1 MKIVIAGGKAKA
13 DYLIHLLNGKGH
25 QLIVINDDLEF
36 CTYLSQAHQIPV
48 VHGDPCKLYVL
59 DEANIEDGDVIIAL
73 KAADADN
80 LAICQTAKR
89 LYRVKKTVAVVGN
102 PKSVDIFKKLGI
114 NTAISATYMVAGFI
128 EQMSVVENLVN
139 CLPLDQGNLVINEL
153 MIGKNSP
160 VAGKKLYEIELG
172 DGVIICCIVR
182 SSQIIVPKGQ
192 TAIQV
197 NDKILVLS
205 TPETQNEA
213 ILQIM
218 GREPL

>member
-1 MKIVIAGGKAKA
+1 M
-13 DYLIHLLNGKGH
+13 
-25 QLIVINDDLEF
+25 
-36 CTYLSQAHQIPV
+36 
-48 VHGDPCKLYVL
+48 
-59 DEANIEDGDVIIAL
+59 

>member
-1 MKIVIAGGKAKA
+1 
-13 DYLIHLLNGKGH
+13 
-25 QLIVINDDLEF
+25 
-36 CTYLSQAHQIPV
+36 
-48 VHGDPCKLYVL
+48 
-59 DEANIEDGDVIIAL
+59 
-73 KAADADN
+73 
-80 LAICQTAKR
+80 
-89 LYRVKKTVAVVGN
+89 
-102 PKSVDIFKKLGI
+102 
-114 NTAISATYMVAGFI
+114 MVAGFI

-139 CLPLDQGNLVINEL
+139 CLPLDQGN
-153 MIGKNSP
+153 
-160 VAGKKLYEIELG
+160 EIELG

>member
-13 DYLIHLLNGKGH
+13 DYLIRLLNGKGH

-102 PKSVDIFKKLGI
+102 PKSVDIFKKRGI
-114 NTAISATYMVAGFI
+114 NTAISATGVGAG
-128 EQMSVVENLVN
+128 
-139 CLPLDQGNLVINEL
+139 GNLVINEL

>member
-13 DYLIHLLNGKGH
+13 DYLIRLLNGKGH

-182 SSQIIVPKGQ
+182 SSQIIVP
-192 TAIQV
+192 
-197 NDKILVLS
+197 
-205 TPETQNEA
+205 
-213 ILQIM
+213 
-218 GREPL
+218 

>member
-13 DYLIHLLNGKGH
+13 DYLIRLLNGKGH

-59 DEANIEDGDVIIAL
+59 DEA
-73 KAADADN
+73 
-80 LAICQTAKR
+80 
-89 LYRVKKTVAVVGN
+89 LYRVKKTVAVIGN

-139 CLPLDQGNLVINEL
+139 CLPLDEGNLVINEL

>member
-1 MKIVIAGGKAKA
+1 M
-13 DYLIHLLNGKGH
+13 
-25 QLIVINDDLEF
+25 
-36 CTYLSQAHQIPV
+36 V
-48 VHGDPCKLYVL
+48 V
-59 DEANIEDGDVIIAL
+59 
-73 KAADADN
+73 
-80 LAICQTAKR
+80 
-89 LYRVKKTVAVVGN
+89 
-102 PKSVDIFKKLGI
+102 
-114 NTAISATYMVAGFI
+114 GFI

>member
-13 DYLIHLLNGKGH
+13 DYLIRLLNGKGH

-114 NTAISATYMVAGFI
+114 NTAISATYMV
-128 EQMSVVENLVN
+128 ENLVN

>member
-13 DYLIHLLNGKGH
+13 DYLIRLLNGKGH

-89 LYRVKKTVAVVGN
+89 LYRVKKTVIRKV
-102 PKSVDIFKKLGI
+102 S
-114 NTAISATYMVAGFI
+114 ISLK
-128 EQMSVVENLVN
+128 NLELIRLSAPLTW
-139 CLPLDQGNLVINEL
+139 LPALLSRCQWW
-153 MIGKNSP
+153 
-160 VAGKKLYEIELG
+160 
-172 DGVIICCIVR
+172 
-182 SSQIIVPKGQ
+182 
-192 TAIQV
+192 
-197 NDKILVLS
+197 KI
-205 TPETQNEA
+205 
-213 ILQIM
+213 
-218 GREPL
+218 